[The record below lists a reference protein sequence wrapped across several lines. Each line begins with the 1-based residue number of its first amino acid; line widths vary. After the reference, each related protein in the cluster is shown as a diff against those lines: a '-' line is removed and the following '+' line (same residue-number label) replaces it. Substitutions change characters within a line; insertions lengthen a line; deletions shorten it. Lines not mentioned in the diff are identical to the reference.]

1 MSYEEYAIY
10 WIGRDKY
17 KKLLKKYNLRAK
29 DWTYGRVKYFCKEV
43 DKLIEAEQKKYY
55 KNQEKVV
62 QKNQKLFNIIK
73 WLKTFIHQ
81 WLNR

>member
-17 KKLLKKYNLRAK
+17 KELLKKYNLCTK
-29 DWTYGRVKYFCKEV
+29 KWTYGRCKYFYKEV
-43 DKLIEAEQKKYY
+43 DKLIKAEQKKYY

-73 WLKTFIHQ
+73 QLKALIHQ